1 MFKSLEGDGII
12 ENIYDFLWIK
22 DTMFN
27 TEHSIY
33 IPQTIVYKYKKPL
46 YWYFTSVID
55 HKIKRKNA
63 VKLKNEFIK
72 EAFLKNISKSGI
84 VCYFIFSK
92 KSYLSKYETD
102 KPTFEKIMKNIL
114 NNLEISNSNN
124 ELENNNISYTNR
136 IKNVKKDNFRINRT
150 KYIIEYYN
158 KEQFL
163 EFLNNKPKF
172 DEGILQKFEDP
183 KGEYNTIYRL
193 IWSPKLSIVEKCS
206 NLKKLNDK
214 HYDIYERAVTYDGE
228 EFQTKKEPVKGNHI
242 PEGMKNIAMKIV
254 NHIKSITLEKIN
266 IIRMI
271 LNFKIDKKD
280 RIIFLWCSSLRIE
293 PEQRKKKLLNKKN
306 KSFSDINIVDDSK
319 INFHHP
325 ENINIFKYS
334 VLGKPINPHKE
345 GYCPNCGLNVE
356 NYKLYEIS
364 FKNIIE
370 SNDNLKRDNQY
381 YFLFDKIN
389 MTSNGIEVLLNE
401 DKFNRNKENAILKEL
416 KKYNYKNFVIPKVIY
431 ELYPKLTCKDYNI
444 LKKDIIF
451 LNKKAFICDTC
462 YLEITKYCSMGGSN
476 DLNLLKSNKKDENN
490 FNNIIRPKSARK
502 FNLTKRK
509 LNLNLD
515 NKNDILISILSKKIF
530 NNNFDRTITFNKG
543 LNLYNKYRTNLKSKK
558 KFQNLSIRSYND
570 YNENISNNKEEK
582 LKINKNEKYRIKR
595 NKTFN
600 RLKCLSDENN
610 KKYNEFFI
618 KNRKK
623 FREYAKK
630 LSQKN
635 KTINIFKIKNEIKK
649 TNNINSKE
657 NHKSFPIK
665 IHRSFINSNNDNI

>member
-12 ENIYDFLWIK
+12 DNIYYFLWIK
-22 DTMFN
+22 DTIFN

-33 IPQTIVYKYKKPL
+33 IPQTIIYKYKRPL
-46 YWYFTSVID
+46 YWYFTSILD

-63 VKLKNEFIK
+63 IKLKNEFIK
-72 EAFLKNISKSGI
+72 EVFLKNVSKSGI
-84 VCYFIFSK
+84 VCYFIYSK
-92 KSYLSKYETD
+92 KSILSKYETD

-124 ELENNNISYTNR
+124 DLENNNTSNTNR
-136 IKNVKKDNFRINRT
+136 IKNLKKDEFNINST

-158 KEQFL
+158 KDQFL
-163 EFLNNKPKF
+163 EFLNNKPKC

-193 IWSPKLSIVEKCS
+193 IWSPKLSIFEKCS

-228 EFQTKKEPVKGNHI
+228 EFQTKKEPVKGSHI
-242 PEGMKNIAMKIV
+242 PEGMKNIAIKIV
-254 NHIKSITLEKIN
+254 NHIKNITLEKIN

-280 RIIFLWCSSLRIE
+280 RIIFLWCSSLRLE
-293 PEQRKKKLLNKKN
+293 PERSKKKLLTKMH

-319 INFHHP
+319 INFNHP
-325 ENINIFKYS
+325 DNINIFKYS

-345 GYCPNCGLNVE
+345 GHCPNCGLNVE

-381 YFLFDKIN
+381 YFLYDKIN

-401 DKFNRNKENAILKEL
+401 DKFNRNKENSILKEL

-431 ELYPKLTCKDYNI
+431 ELYPKLTCKEYNM

-462 YLEITKYCSMGGSN
+462 YLEITKYCSMVGSN

-490 FNNIIRPKSARK
+490 YMNTFRPKSANK
-502 FNLTKRK
+502 FISKNRK
-509 LNLNLD
+509 LNLN
-515 NKNDILISILSKKIF
+515 NKNDILISIIANKLF
-530 NNNFDRTITFNKG
+530 NNNYDRSITINDG
-543 LNLYNKYRTNLKSKK
+543 INLYNKYIANLNAKK
-558 KFQNLSIRSYND
+558 KLENLSIRSYND
-570 YNENISNNKEEK
+570 YNESISKEEK
-582 LKINKNEKYRIKR
+582 LNINKNEKHRIKR
-595 NKTFN
+595 NKTYN
-600 RLKCLSDENN
+600 RLKILSNENN
-610 KKYNEFFI
+610 KEFNDFFN
-618 KNRKK
+618 KNKKK

-630 LSQKN
+630 FAQKN
-635 KTINIFKIKNEIKK
+635 DIINIFKIKKEIKK
-649 TNNINSKE
+649 DNNINSNKD
-657 NHKSFPIK
+657 NHKKCPIK
-665 IHRSFINSNNDNI
+665 IQRSFLNSNNDNI